1 MGQVPEGA
9 EAATQAASSQH
20 QSAAHSRQATDAAG
34 TFSHSYRKTG
44 KEAFR
49 ITSERQSSQQTT
61 QDRPQ
66 RPPIRQ
72 NGTPK
77 ISTPPGVSAPGKS
90 DYGAGKEPDSSYR
103 RDIQPPTDTAGTRR
117 APSPSRPLWAVP
129 SPRLVRQG
137 RSGPPVPAS
146 LPWAA
151 HSPRSAQH
159 GHGGLPAQASILGRT
174 PSP

>member
-49 ITSERQSSQQTT
+49 ITSERQSSQQAT

-117 APSPSRPLWAVP
+117 APSPPA
-129 SPRLVRQG
+129 
-137 RSGPPVPAS
+137 PAS

-159 GHGGLPAQASILGRT
+159 GHGGLPAQASIPGRT